1 MVALVEASQVT
12 GLTDDE
18 KIAFGQSMEVLNAK
32 QSKNALLNVYYDGKK
47 PLEDLGISIPPALR
61 GIEVALEWPARAVQ
75 GIAEKHQFE
84 GFSLDGDGDPFNID
98 EILARNHF
106 DSELDQGINSA
117 YKHSV
122 AFLTTGVGNK
132 SQGEPDVV
140 IQARSADYTAAIWD
154 KRSRSIKYAVAVV
167 DGDEAGNPTDIR
179 LYMRGETIQIVNNN
193 GLFEVADRFGG
204 IPGRTSLEPLVSDP
218 QLSRPFGR
226 SRITREVRYLTDAPL
241 RTMARAEVSAEF
253 FTAPQRYALGL
264 SEDSFSES
272 RWTAI
277 MGRIWGLGLAE
288 NGDMPQVGQL

>member
-106 DSELDQGINSA
+106 YSELVQGISSLYN
-117 YKHSV
+117 YSV
-122 AFLTTGVGNK
+122 DLSPTCVRPIR
-132 SQGEPDVV
+132 QGE
-140 IQARSADYTAAIWD
+140 
-154 KRSRSIKYAVAVV
+154 
-167 DGDEAGNPTDIR
+167 
-179 LYMRGETIQIVNNN
+179 
-193 GLFEVADRFGG
+193 
-204 IPGRTSLEPLVSDP
+204 
-218 QLSRPFGR
+218 
-226 SRITREVRYLTDAPL
+226 
-241 RTMARAEVSAEF
+241 
-253 FTAPQRYALGL
+253 
-264 SEDSFSES
+264 
-272 RWTAI
+272 
-277 MGRIWGLGLAE
+277 LA
-288 NGDMPQVGQL
+288 